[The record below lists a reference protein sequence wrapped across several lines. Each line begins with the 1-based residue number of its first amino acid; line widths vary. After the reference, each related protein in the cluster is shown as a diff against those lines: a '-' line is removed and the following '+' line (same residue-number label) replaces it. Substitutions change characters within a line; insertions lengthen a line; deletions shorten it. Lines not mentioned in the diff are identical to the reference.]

1 MRKKHCKLIA
11 VFIVICTFLS
21 LATINASALSW
32 DGSSTGGGGAGYAA
46 GPNGYAIRTTGDNC
60 VGYRF
65 SIVDK
70 YGNNKVSKV
79 IDVFRNTSYGNLGY
93 SSGYKFTTKYNKK
106 QLINNQ
112 NNGFSTSSNTSNCFK
127 EANMGFASA
136 LPTPSGIGT
145 WQNNKN
151 NLNPILSTLGAG
163 NIDSL
168 VNGDKILVEPLYD
181 VRLQSIYHSIT
192 VTETALY
199 GKWILGASSNGGSS
213 STSETWGFIASY
225 TNRHYPNSLYTT
237 DGQGLW
243 TGATAIGST
252 SKATFYNIINSG
264 YGVGIAYTETKPDFS
279 PTLSVNI
286 CEAWKGARSN
296 RSFHFGTTNSNTF
309 NNFSSV
315 NGYPV
320 LGDSVWFAVNF
331 PFESQAVRVR
341 QYVRHGGNWIT

>member
-1 MRKKHCKLIA
+1 
-11 VFIVICTFLS
+11 
-21 LATINASALSW
+21 
-32 DGSSTGGGGAGYAA
+32 
-46 GPNGYAIRTTGDNC
+46 
-60 VGYRF
+60 
-65 SIVDK
+65 
-70 YGNNKVSKV
+70 
-79 IDVFRNTSYGNLGY
+79 
-93 SSGYKFTTKYNKK
+93 
-106 QLINNQ
+106 
-112 NNGFSTSSNTSNCFK
+112 
-127 EANMGFASA
+127 MGFASA

-181 VRLQSIYHSIT
+181 IRLQGTYHSIT

-213 STSETWGFIASY
+213 STSETWGFIAAY

-264 YGVGIAYTETKPDFS
+264 YGVGIACTETKPDFS

-296 RSFHFGTTNSNTF
+296 RSFHFGTTNSNAF
-309 NNFSSV
+309 NNFSST

-320 LGDSVWFAVNF
+320 LGDSVWFALNF
-331 PFESQAVRVR
+331 PSESQVVRVR
-341 QYVRHGGNWIT
+341 QYVRHGGNWITRDVKLNGGDTSSMWFDVCLLYTSRCV